1 MRDQLAFAAHAVL
14 IIGVLVLL
22 ASLFADPLA
31 LGRPDTGFGWKQ
43 ILGTIIG
50 AAIAYGGFRL
60 VRRVE
65 RDQ

>member
-1 MRDQLAFAAHAVL
+1 ML